1 MEKLIVKSRYGEE
14 RSFMLVNDTEMKI
27 VCCNTIY
34 YSISTNGDKETG
46 IDPDGGPNIYVGKI
60 VEINENKYKITGIIK
75 HNQTKSKTLEIKVSC
90 VKVEK

>member
-1 MEKLIVKSRYGEE
+1 MEKLTVKSRYGEE
-14 RSFMLVNDTEMKI
+14 RSFIVVNDKEMKI
-27 VCCNTIY
+27 VCDNTMY

-60 VEINENKYKITGIIK
+60 VAINKNEYKITGIIT
-75 HNQTKSKTLEIKVSC
+75 HNQTKSKTLEIKVSY

>member
-1 MEKLIVKSRYGEE
+1 MEKLIVNSRYGEE
-14 RSFMLVNDTEMKI
+14 RSFMLVNDTEMNI
-27 VCCNTIY
+27 VCCNTLY
-34 YSISTNGDKETG
+34 YSISTTGDKETS

-60 VEINENKYKITGIIK
+60 VEINKNKYKITGIIK